1 MSLLSRLINFKQPSG
16 FDAFALCCLS
26 QGSELGSWTLGHWTE
41 DGHDIFQNFP
51 DLNTVYWNAEDK
63 GMVPKLTP
71 NHHVPIPDGYLAE
84 NGPVSITLLLTEST
98 RESYAVCLLNDM
110 SSYEKL
116 YFLLPGCCIASSGD
130 TGPYLLDGKPPVCP
144 RSQFARWRA
153 HGHISVRHASPHQRV

>member
-1 MSLLSRLINFKQPSG
+1 M
-16 FDAFALCCLS
+16 FASFSFS

-84 NGPVSITLLLTEST
+84 NGPVSATLQIILTLLT
-98 RESYAVCLLNDM
+98 RACHVVSLMKDMCRMCRNLLFPSNWV
-110 SSYEKL
+110 SCS
-116 YFLLPGCCIASSGD
+116 
-130 TGPYLLDGKPPVCP
+130 
-144 RSQFARWRA
+144 
-153 HGHISVRHASPHQRV
+153 